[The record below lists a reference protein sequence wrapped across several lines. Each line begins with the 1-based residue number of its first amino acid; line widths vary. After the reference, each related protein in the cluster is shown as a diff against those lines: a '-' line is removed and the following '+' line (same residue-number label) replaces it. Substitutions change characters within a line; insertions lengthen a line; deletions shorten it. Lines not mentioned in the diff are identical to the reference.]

1 MQSGKGNTYL
11 RSAKEASEQLL
22 NRKSN
27 CVQCAMTLNEGK
39 SANQYVAVMEAGK
52 SLGAGYR
59 WVIPVRHVKSPSD
72 LQPVEWHFVTEAL
85 KGLSGNCAFILV
97 WGEIAGPLWRVNT
110 ALLFRI

>member
-1 MQSGKGNTYL
+1 
-11 RSAKEASEQLL
+11 
-22 NRKSN
+22 
-27 CVQCAMTLNEGK
+27 MTLNEGK

-85 KGLSGNCAFILV
+85 
-97 WGEIAGPLWRVNT
+97 
-110 ALLFRI
+110 